1 MHRSRDTAHVL
12 HSAYSE
18 SVSWVAWPIGETSRA
33 SRNFV
38 CGFCGGTG
46 TNCEACELNFGAAQV
61 IMQNGVCFARV
72 PTRHSVTHCPSPSL
86 PVTQNRI
93 NAFSWVYTVHNS

>member
-1 MHRSRDTAHVL
+1 MHSHDNSGPSDHRDETEYSPV

-18 SVSWVAWPIGETSRA
+18 SVSWVERPIGEPGGP

-46 TNCEACELNFGAAQV
+46 KNCEACELNFGAA
-61 IMQNGVCFARV
+61 
-72 PTRHSVTHCPSPSL
+72 
-86 PVTQNRI
+86 
-93 NAFSWVYTVHNS
+93 